1 MKHYRSLPTAVY
13 RAERR
18 LEVVTA
24 AWGRTEGTT
33 LDDIARE
40 HGISVALV
48 SKLQRLAREALEPKP
63 PGPKPKPKPK
73 PTAIVVETAAPPR
86 VATTG
91 LSLRDDRVG
100 ALICTLAVHNGSLRG
115 TQTVFKALGHTP
127 PSRDALV
134 DFLDRAGRAAG
145 RLLLRAREQL
155 HGRLECL
162 AGDDIFFHRTPIK
175 VLIEPVSGA
184 LLHVLRWPWHT
195 AEDWALMLEP
205 WTALRLLVSDLGTDL
220 VGAAALRK
228 IAHQADFFH
237 ERAWWTEKVFE
248 PLSCRESRRAH
259 FAHACWDRAT
269 RPIGPGRRMSEA
281 KVALADARR
290 AAAEE
295 DFFQAVRVE
304 ELAMSLFAPLS
315 PEGRRWTDAR
325 TDDLLAEIEREAAL
339 LPPLYAARVWRHLNR
354 HRSRWN
360 AHRVMWSGIEVRVR
374 PGTDW
379 NREQVLDAMV
389 SLHHAERRLACAQEW
404 PVMRSAQREQVG
416 LQAALAEV
424 CENLDAV
431 RAAVASLLDQPR
443 RSSSLVEAL
452 NSRLRVLQM
461 AHRNVPDSRLSL
473 MALAWNLTARAE
485 GRRRGP
491 SPYARLGIDFAD
503 DRRAWYEVLLEE
515 MNAN

>member
-1 MKHYRSLPTAVY
+1 MQHYRSLPTAVY
-13 RAERR
+13 RAEQR

-24 AWGRTEGTT
+24 AWGRDEGTT
-33 LDDIARE
+33 LDDIARDY
-40 HGISVALV
+40 GISVALV
-48 SKLQRLAREALEPKP
+48 TKLQRIARGALAPKP
-63 PGPKPKPKPK
+63 PGPKPRP
-73 PTAIVVETAAPPR
+73 AAAAVDTAAPPR

-91 LSLRDDRVG
+91 LSLGDDDRAS

-115 TQTVFKALGHTP
+115 TQSVFKALGHTP

-205 WTALRLLVSDLGTDL
+205 WKALRLLVSDLGTDL

-228 IAHQADFFH
+228 VYHQADFFH

-248 PLSCRESRRAH
+248 PLSCREARRAH
-259 FAHACWDRAT
+259 FAHSCWDRAT
-269 RPIGPGRRMSEA
+269 RPIGPGRRMSAE

-290 AAAEE
+290 AVAEE

-315 PEGRRWTDAR
+315 PEGQRWTDAR
-325 TDDLLAEIEREAAL
+325 TDDLMAEIEREAAR
-339 LPPLYAARVWRHLNR
+339 LPTFYAARVWRHLHR

-360 AHRVMWSGIEVRVR
+360 AHRVMWDGIEVRLR
-374 PGTDW
+374 PGSDW
-379 NREQVLDAMV
+379 SRERVLDAVV
-389 SLHHAERRLACAQEW
+389 SLHHATRRLACAQEW
-404 PVMRSAQREQVG
+404 PGMRAAQQEQAGLRE
-416 LQAALAEV
+416 ALDGA

-431 RAAVASLLDQPR
+431 RAAVTSLLDQPR

-461 AHRNVPDSRLSL
+461 VLRNVPDSRLSL

-503 DRRAWYEVLLEE
+503 DRRPWYEVLLEE

>member
-1 MKHYRSLPTAVY
+1 MQHYRSLPTDVY
-13 RAERR
+13 RAEQR
-18 LEVVTA
+18 LRVVTA
-24 AWGRTEGTT
+24 ACGRDEDTT
-33 LDDIARE
+33 LDDIA
-40 HGISVALV
+40 HDYGISVAQV
-48 SKLQRLAREALEPKP
+48 SKLQRLAREALVPKA
-63 PGPKPKPKPK
+63 PGPKPKP
-73 PTAIVVETAAPPR
+73 AAVAVETAPPPR

-91 LSLRDDRVG
+91 LALGDDRG
-100 ALICTLAVHNGSLRG
+100 RALICTLAVHNGSLRG
-115 TQTVFKALGHTP
+115 TQAVFHSLGHTP

-155 HGRLECL
+155 HHRLECL
-162 AGDDIFFHRTPIK
+162 AGDDIFFHRTPVK

-184 LLHVLRWPWHT
+184 LLQVLRWPWHT
-195 AEDWALMLEP
+195 AEDWALMLDP

-220 VGAAALRK
+220 VGAATLRK
-228 IAHQADFFH
+228 VAHQADYFH

-248 PLSCRESRRAH
+248 PLSCREARRAH

-269 RPIGPGRRMSEA
+269 RPTGPGRRMSEA
-281 KVALADARR
+281 KVALADERR
-290 AAAEE
+290 AVAEE

-315 PEGRRWTDAR
+315 PEGQRWTDAR
-325 TDDLLAEIEREAAL
+325 TDDLLAEIERETAR
-339 LPPLYAARVWRHLNR
+339 LPSFYATRVGRHLHR
-354 HRSRWN
+354 HRTRWN
-360 AHRVMWSGIEVRVR
+360 AHRVMWSAIDVRLR
-374 PGTDW
+374 PDSDW
-379 NREQVLDAMV
+379 SREQVLDAVV
-389 SLHHAERRLACAQEW
+389 SLHHAARRRASAQEW
-404 PVMRSAQREQVG
+404 SVMRAAQQEH
-416 LQAALAEV
+416 AALRAALGGA

-431 RAAVASLLDQPR
+431 CAAATSLLDQPR

-473 MALAWNLTARAE
+473 LALAWNLTARTE

-503 DRRAWYEVLLEE
+503 DRRPWYEVLLEE
-515 MNAN
+515 MSTN

>member
-1 MKHYRSLPTAVY
+1 MKHYRSLPTAVH
-13 RAERR
+13 RAEQR

-24 AWGRTEGTT
+24 AWRRDEGTT
-33 LDDIARE
+33 LADIARD
-40 HGISVALV
+40 HKISVALV
-48 SKLQRLAREALEPKP
+48 TKLQRLAREALVPKA
-63 PGPKPKPKPK
+63 PGPKPRP
-73 PTAIVVETAAPPR
+73 AAVAVETAAPPV

-91 LSLRDDRVG
+91 LSLDGDRGG

-115 TQTVFKALGHTP
+115 PQSVFKALGHPP

-134 DFLDRAGRAAG
+134 DFLDRAGRTAT

-155 HGRLECL
+155 HDRLDCL

-184 LLHVLRWPWHT
+184 LLNVLRWPWHT

-228 IAHQADFFH
+228 VHHQADFFH

-269 RPIGPGRRMSEA
+269 RPIGPGRRMSAE

-304 ELAMSLFAPLS
+304 ELAMSLFEPLS
-315 PEGRRWTDAR
+315 PEGQRWTDAR
-325 TDDLLAEIEREAAL
+325 TDDLLAEIEREAGL
-339 LPPLYAARVWRHLNR
+339 LPSFYAARVWRHLHR
-354 HRSRWN
+354 HRTRWN
-360 AHRVMWSGIEVRVR
+360 AHRVMWNGIEVCVR
-374 PGTDW
+374 PGSDW
-379 NREQVLDAMV
+379 SRERVLDAVV
-389 SLHHAERRLACAQEW
+389 SLRHAARRLACAQEW
-404 PVMRSAQREQVG
+404 PGMRAAQQEQAG
-416 LQAALAEV
+416 LRAALGDA

-431 RAAVASLLDQPR
+431 CAAVASLLDQPR

-461 AHRNVPDSRLSL
+461 VHRNVPDSRLSL
-473 MALAWNLTARAE
+473 MALAWNLTVRAE

-503 DRRAWYEVLLEE
+503 DRRPWYEVLLEE